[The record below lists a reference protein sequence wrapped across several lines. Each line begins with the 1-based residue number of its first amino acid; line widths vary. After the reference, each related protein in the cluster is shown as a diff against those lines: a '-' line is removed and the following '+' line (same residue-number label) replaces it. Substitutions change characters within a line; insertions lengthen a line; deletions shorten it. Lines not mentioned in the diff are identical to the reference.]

1 LGWSATIPH
10 SAQKSSISCVSASP
24 PTNDPAM
31 LPRCMISSNALRSY
45 GLGGAPNRTSGLKPK
60 SFNNH
65 LTMLR
70 KALSVAVDSELLSHL
85 RKVRW

>member
-1 LGWSATIPH
+1 MRDIEAYRRKKLA
-10 SAQKSSISCVSASP
+10 
-24 PTNDPAM
+24 
-31 LPRCMISSNALRSY
+31 
-45 GLGGAPNRTSGLKPK
+45 SGLKSK
-60 SFNNH
+60 SLNNH